1 MDQVHHVCGDYLPLE
16 MVTVLIL
23 LNLISIS
30 PAVLQSFQVE
40 SEEIISKSFL
50 FQYNMLRWLL
60 TRPERKCKILGK
72 SGGDCFVMPL
82 HVRGDNN
89 AVSVFVLIEFDRLK
103 NNVQLS
109 ALSCRFMWE
118 ETGTGRHFSNTLN
131 NLTFRLSMFNFQLCH
146 DKILY
151 LSNSI
156 KTKQILRRQC
166 RFMGTG
172 RHFSNT
178 LNNLTS
184 RLVSTFN

>member
-1 MDQVHHVCGDYLPLE
+1 MCVNLFGSGTSCFRWLPAPRNGHCTHPFKFNQYLPSCFCSHSKLS
-16 MVTVLIL
+16 MTYDHL
-23 LNLISIS
+23 SR
-30 PAVLQSFQVE
+30 
-40 SEEIISKSFL
+40 EITFKSFL

-118 ETGTGRHFSNTLN
+118 ESGTGRHFSNTLN
-131 NLTFRLSMFNFQLCH
+131 NLTFRLSMFNFQSCH
-146 DKILY
+146 VA
-151 LSNSI
+151 SCE
-156 KTKQILRRQC
+156 R
-166 RFMGTG
+166 

-178 LNNLTS
+178 LNSLTFT
-184 RLVSTFN
+184 LSTFN